1 MSELENIKVLREK
14 TGASMIEVKKAIV
27 DAGNDIEEAAKLLR
41 TRGQSVVDKKQDRA
55 TAEGTIGIYLHANSK
70 VAGVVEL
77 RCETDFVARNEDFK
91 KLAHDLAMHIVAATP
106 KYLSPDE
113 IPQEIVD
120 DERRLVAK
128 QFEDS
133 GKPQNIVD
141 KIIEGKLNTL
151 AKEVCFLTQPF
162 IKEPDKTVQDLINDA
177 IAKFGEK
184 ITVGKFSRFSV

>member
-1 MSELENIKVLREK
+1 MSDLENIKILREK
-14 TGASMIEVKKAIV
+14 TGASMIEVKKALV
-27 DAGNDIEEAAKLLR
+27 DASGDIEEAAKLLR
-41 TRGQSVVDKKQDRA
+41 TRGQSVVDKKQDRT
-55 TAEGTIGIYLHANSK
+55 TAEGTIGVYLHANSK
-70 VAGVVEL
+70 VAGIVEL

-91 KLAHDLAMHIVAATP
+91 KLAHDLAMHIVAAMP
-106 KYLSPDE
+106 KYLSPEE
-113 IPQEIVD
+113 IPQEIVE

-151 AKEVCFLTQPF
+151 AKEICFLTQPF
-162 IKEPDKTVQDLINDA
+162 IKEPDKNVQDLINDA

-184 ITVGKFSRFSV
+184 ITVGNFARFSV

>member
-1 MSELENIKVLREK
+1 MSELENIKIVREK
-14 TGASMIEVKKAIV
+14 TGASMIEVKKALI
-27 DAGNDIEEAAKLLR
+27 DANNDIEEAAKLLR
-41 TRGQSVVDKKQDRA
+41 TRGQSVVDKKQDRT
-55 TAEGTIGIYLHANSK
+55 TAEGTIGVYLHANAK
-70 VAGVVEL
+70 VVGIVEL

-113 IPQEIVD
+113 IPKEIVD

-151 AKEVCFLTQPF
+151 AKEICFLTQPF
-162 IKEPDKTVQDLINDA
+162 IKEPDKTVQDLITDA
-177 IAKFGEK
+177 VAKFGEK
-184 ITVGKFSRFSV
+184 ITVGKFARFSV